1 VKNPLPSLKGVG
13 MATLVSISNLALSYL
28 GHQTITSMDQG
39 IEAARKCS
47 LMLQPA
53 IDATL
58 RSYNWNCA
66 SARAALAL
74 SGVTPAFG
82 WDFQYVIPNDCLR
95 VIRMDEISYAFKVEG
110 RFLLTNESPANI
122 LYIKRILLGEMDT
135 LLTQAVAARLAMDL
149 AFPLT
154 NSNSLQEAMS
164 KLYAFKIEEAVSIDA
179 QEGTPDDIETT
190 TWLDERL

>member
-1 VKNPLPSLKGVG
+1 

-28 GHQTITSMDQG
+28 GHNTISSMDQG
-39 IEAARKCS
+39 TEAARKCQ

-58 RSYNWNCA
+58 RAYNWNCA
-66 SARAALAL
+66 AERATLAL
-74 SGVTPAFG
+74 SGSTPTFG
-82 WDFQYVIPNDCLR
+82 WDFKYVIPNDCLR

-122 LYIKRILLGEMDT
+122 LYIKRILVGEMDP
-135 LLTQAVAARLAMDL
+135 LLTQAIAARLAMDL

-154 NSNSLQEAMS
+154 NSNSLQDAMA
-164 KLYAFKIEEAVSIDA
+164 KLYAFKMEEAISIDA

-190 TWLDERL
+190 TWLNERL

>member
-1 VKNPLPSLKGVG
+1 

-28 GHQTITSMDQG
+28 GHNTITSMDQG
-39 IEAARKCS
+39 TEAARKCK

-66 SARAALAL
+66 TERTALAL
-74 SGVTPAFG
+74 AGAMPSFG
-82 WDFQYVIPNDCLR
+82 FSFKYVLPNDCLR
-95 VIRMDEISYAFKVEG
+95 VIRMEEIQYIFKVEG
-110 RFLLTNESPANI
+110 RYLLTDESPANI

-135 LLTQAVAARLAMDL
+135 LLTQAIAARLAMDL

-154 NSNSLQEAMS
+154 NSASLQEAMA
-164 KLYAFKIEEAVSIDA
+164 KLYQFKIDEATSIDA
-179 QEGTPDDIETT
+179 EEGTPDDVETT
-190 TWLDERL
+190 TWLDSRV